1 MWCLNDAQLI
11 LSVLRG
17 LESYVGNWNLKHLQL
32 KSHRLQNDT
41 IVCTQLKVD
50 DSQNS
55 EYLAF
60 KYINTSL

>member
-1 MWCLNDAQLI
+1 MIHNEQ
-11 LSVLRG
+11 
-17 LESYVGNWNLKHLQL
+17 
-32 KSHRLQNDT
+32 

-60 KYINTSL
+60 KYINTSLTRCRNRTVRLELDKKMSGWFKTDDEIHK